1 MRIVIP
7 GFSGLNKR
15 LAPQRI
21 AETESTDCLD
31 CDFRSGDLRGY
42 LTDTGPVT
50 TTHPGANVTIFEYDS
65 TKTLVATGV
74 YDIVRSPIVEDTK
87 ARIYFTKYDQTDL
100 TNRVGII
107 DSTMLSAGVNGI
119 ADINSYKALG
129 VPAPRTPVTPSSIQ
143 QSGTLTKIIIST
155 SADAIVTVP
164 ASDVAKV
171 NFTSGDSLLLTCPG
185 FSTTAYTVNKVAIDA
200 SGNADLYLKNTR
212 RAWKN
217 FTLKFTSGQTTIT
230 FSCVAHGFNDGD
242 QVFLSHIK
250 PADTTFPPSNL
261 RALVGL
267 NQVFQVTSATANE
280 FQLQF
285 YDTTNS
291 WTTLV
296 RSSKATTT
304 GTFTT
309 QKKIALLAPWDSLF
323 PDATLATSSSTNLP
337 LHAPS
342 ITALSNASYEG
353 NFIYGSGT
361 PIDQVTDFTA
371 TWQNADTADLVRD
384 RAYLVTFV
392 NSYGDESA
400 PSSPTEIITV
410 APKSPV
416 TFDKLSMFLESFDT
430 TNYPLS
436 AYASITEIRLYRT
449 DSTGAW
455 RLVTTDSGDITG
467 TKTKI
472 IRVVNGAIQL
482 KSDGNIY
489 VDTATDSSLGETLV
503 TQGWDVAP
511 KGVQG
516 LISVPGGMVL
526 GFKQRTVYPSVAYI
540 PYAYPVANRLATDAD
555 IVGLVGTAAGIAVL
569 TNGMPYLVTGSDP
582 SSLSMVKLEK
592 PYACASRTSIV
603 DMGDFGIYASPDG
616 LIAVMGAE
624 IKVLTEETLT
634 RAQWQAYN
642 PSTIIAG
649 RAEGKYIA
657 TYLDGST
664 RKGFVYD
671 TVTGSFSPL
680 TLAAVGFFNSP
691 KTDILRYATA
701 DGSLYQWGQGTTYR
715 SYFWKSKVFQ
725 LPKPSLFGC
734 AQVVA
739 YGISTD
745 TPLTFKLF
753 DYDTGTQI
761 GSSISVTAANPF
773 RLPSGARYQNLQ
785 ITLEGKASVSNVVV
799 ATTIDE
805 LKEV

>member
-21 AETESTDCLD
+21 AETESTECLD

-65 TKTLVATGV
+65 TKTIVSSGV

-87 ARIYFTKYDQTDL
+87 GRIYFTKYDQADL

-119 ADINSYKALG
+119 ADVSSYKALG

-143 QSGTLTKIIIST
+143 QSGTLIKLTIST

-164 ASDVAKV
+164 ATDVAKV
-171 NFTSGDSLLLTCPG
+171 NFASGDSLLLDCPG

-200 SGNADLYLKNTR
+200 SGNADLYLKNTKR
-212 RAWKN
+212 SWKN
-217 FTLKFTSGQTTIT
+217 FTLKFIKGQTTIT
-230 FSCVAHGFNDGD
+230 FSCAAHGFNEGD
-242 QVFLSHIK
+242 QVFLSHLK
-250 PADTTFPPSNL
+250 NNSANTTFPPSNL
-261 RALVGL
+261 NSAGV
-267 NQVFQVTSATANE
+267 NQVFQVTSATAND
-280 FQLQF
+280 FQLQY
-285 YDTTNS
+285 YDTTNG

-296 RSSKATTT
+296 RSSAATAD
-304 GTFTT
+304 GSFAT
-309 QKKIALLAPWDSLF
+309 QKQIALLAPWDSTF
-323 PDATLATSSSTNLP
+323 PNTTL
-337 LHAPS
+337 PS
-342 ITALSNASYEG
+342 HPPQLTAAGNANYQG
-353 NFIYGSGT
+353 LFIYGSGT
-361 PIDQVTDFTA
+361 PIDQSADFTA

-416 TFDKLSMFLESFDT
+416 TFDSLSMFLESFDT

-436 AYASITEIRLYRT
+436 VYATITEIRLYRT

-455 RLVTTDSGDITG
+455 RLVTTDSGDTTG

-582 SSLSMVKLEK
+582 SSLTMVKLEK
-592 PYACASRTSIV
+592 PYACASHTSIV

-624 IKVLTEETLT
+624 VKVLTEETLT

-671 TVTGSFSPL
+671 TITGSFSPL
-680 TLAAVGFFNSP
+680 TLSAVGFYNSP
-691 KTDILRYATA
+691 KTDVLRYATA

-715 SYFWKSKVFQ
+715 SYFWRSKVFQ

-761 GSSISVTAANPF
+761 GSSISVTASNPF